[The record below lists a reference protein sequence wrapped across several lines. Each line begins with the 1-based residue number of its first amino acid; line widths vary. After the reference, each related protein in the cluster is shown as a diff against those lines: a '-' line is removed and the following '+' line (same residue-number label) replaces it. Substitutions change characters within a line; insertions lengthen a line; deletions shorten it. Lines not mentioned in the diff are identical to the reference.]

1 MTLGY
6 LEVAF
11 QRVIECEVN
20 VMGRLLVSIVCLGA
34 GFWLGSYRLVPLWA
48 IGVLIFLSAV
58 LLGVAEWLE
67 QREVHDDD
75 AG

>member
-1 MTLGY
+1 MTLGH

-11 QRVIECEVN
+11 QRVMSGGE

-67 QREVHDDD
+67 QREEHDDD

>member
-1 MTLGY
+1 
-6 LEVAF
+6 
-11 QRVIECEVN
+11 
-20 VMGRLLVSIVCLGA
+20 MGRPVGVVLVFGC

-67 QREVHDDD
+67 QREGHDDD

>member
-1 MTLGY
+1 M
-6 LEVAF
+6 A
-11 QRVIECEVN
+11 
-20 VMGRLLVSIVCLGA
+20 RLLVSIVCFGG

-67 QREVHDDD
+67 QREGQDDD